1 MKTFLIVT
9 NKCKDSELE
18 LTNEI
23 SEYLMRGGADVK
35 RVLRN
40 AEGTDD
46 ERIFTEGIDMIIV
59 LGGDGTFLRVARECA
74 GEDVPILGVNLGA
87 LGFLAET
94 GTEDL
99 KKSLDRL
106 MSGEYA
112 VSKRMML
119 EAVISRSAK
128 SSCVADRLSM
138 SDNVNISPALNDIT
152 ITRCGSLQIMR
163 FSVYVNDK
171 LLCDLNAD
179 GIIVS
184 TPTGS
189 TGYNMSAG
197 GPIVEPEASL
207 IVLTPICAHTL
218 NSRSIVLSADDR
230 VEIVIGAG
238 REDSVIE
245 VEASA
250 DGCDKVKMN
259 TGDRITVVRSG
270 YTCQAVRLSPD
281 SFLQTLHRKLG
292 E

>member
-1 MKTFLIVT
+1 MKRFLIVT
-9 NKCKDSELE
+9 NKCKDKELA
-18 LTNEI
+18 LTERI
-23 SEYLMRGGADVK
+23 SDYLKAQGVDVSIA
-35 RVLRN
+35 LRN
-40 AEGTDD
+40 VQGRDDDCVRTEDTDA
-46 ERIFTEGIDMIIV
+46 IIV
-59 LGGDGTFLRVARECA
+59 LGGDGTFLQVARECA
-74 GEDVPILGVNLGA
+74 DKDVPLLGVNLGA

-94 GTEDL
+94 SPEDVERA
-99 KKSLDRL
+99 LDRL
-106 MSGEYA
+106 ISGEYDI
-112 VSKRMML
+112 SRRMML
-119 EAVISRSAK
+119 EAVIVKGTSGTSQ
-128 SSCVADRLSM
+128 
-138 SDNVNISPALNDIT
+138 NINISPALNDIT

-163 FSVYVNDK
+163 FSVYVNGK

-179 GIIVS
+179 GVIVS

-207 IVLTPICAHTL
+207 ILLTPICAHTL

-238 REDSVIE
+238 RENSVIE

-250 DGCDKVKMN
+250 DGSDKVLMS
-259 TGDRITVVRSG
+259 TGDRIRVVRSG